1 MFRKLCSAA
10 GISVILAIM
19 MLVVAVTAVGQANK
33 SQKQA
38 GGQSIIEV
46 TTIPPAGG
54 GPGRQ
59 ELIAGRVNIADP
71 GKYRLCIFSHTDRW
85 YVQPYVAAPFSDIDP
100 KNGRWQTRIHL
111 GDEYAVL
118 LVKPSYSPQA
128 TMLELPR
135 IGGDVVAI
143 AREAARQ

>member
-1 MFRKLCSAA
+1 MFKKLYASPS
-10 GISVILAIM
+10 GIGVILAIM
-19 MLVVAVTAVGQANK
+19 TLIAAMTVVGQANK
-33 SQKQA
+33 SQ
-38 GGQSIIEV
+38 STIEI

-59 ELIAGRVNIADP
+59 ELIAGRINIADP

-85 YVQPYVAAPFSDIDP
+85 YVQPYVAAPFTDP
-100 KNGRWQTRIHL
+100 DPRNGRWQTRIHL

-128 TMLELPR
+128 TMLELPK